1 MTLEELKQL
10 LSQSNHTLAIFD
22 QDDNLHTYDHRGVLD
37 LYTLLT
43 NEPQVLK
50 GALVADKVVGK
61 GAAALMIVGGIA
73 ELHTHIISEPAIK
86 LLELSGIQYSFD
98 EKVDHIENRDK
109 SGWCPVET
117 ICKDVP
123 TAGQCVPLI
132 ANFIE
137 NMKAKNHV

>member
-1 MTLEELKQL
+1 MTLEQLKEI
-10 LSQSNHTLAIFD
+10 LSQSNHTLAIYD
-22 QDDNLHTYDHRGVLD
+22 QDEQLHTYDNKGVRD

-43 NEPQVLK
+43 TEPQVLK
-50 GALVADKVVGK
+50 GAMVADKIVGK

-73 ELHTHIISEPAIK
+73 ELHTQIISEPAIK
-86 LLELSGIQYSFD
+86 LLELSGIRYSFD

-109 SGWCPVET
+109 TGWCPVET
-117 ICKDVP
+117 LCKDVP

-137 NMKAKNHV
+137 SLKIKQN

>member
-1 MTLEELKQL
+1 MTLEELKQT
-10 LSQSNHTLAIFD
+10 LSQGNHALAIYD
-22 QDDNLHTYDHRGVLD
+22 QDEQLHTYDNKGVRD

-43 NEPQVLK
+43 TEPQVLK
-50 GALVADKVVGK
+50 GAMVADKVVGK

-86 LLELSGIQYSFD
+86 LLELSGIRYSFD

-109 SGWCPVET
+109 TGWCPVET
-117 ICKDVP
+117 LCKDMP

-137 NMKAKNHV
+137 NMKI

>member
-1 MTLEELKQL
+1 MTLQQL
-10 LSQSNHTLAIFD
+10 TQILSQGNHTLAIFD
-22 QDDNLHTYDHRGVLD
+22 QEENLHTYDNRGVAD
-37 LYTLLT
+37 LYHLLT
-43 NEPQVLK
+43 NEPHLLK
-50 GALVADKVVGK
+50 GAMVADKVVGK

-86 LLELSGIQYSFD
+86 LFELSGIRYSYD
-98 EKVDHIENRDK
+98 VKVDHIENRNKD
-109 SGWCPVET
+109 GWCPVET

-137 NMKAKNHV
+137 NKKH

>member
-1 MTLEELKQL
+1 MTLEELKQT
-10 LSQSNHTLAIFD
+10 LSQGNHTLAIYD
-22 QDDNLHTYDHRGVLD
+22 QDEQLHTYDNKGVRD

-43 NEPQVLK
+43 TEPQVLK
-50 GALVADKVVGK
+50 GAMIADKVVGK

-86 LLELSGIQYSFD
+86 LLELSGIRYSFD

-109 SGWCPVET
+109 TGWCPVET
-117 ICKDVP
+117 LCKDMP

-137 NMKAKNHV
+137 NMKIKNS

>member
-1 MTLEELKQL
+1 MTLEQLKDILCQG
-10 LSQSNHTLAIFD
+10 NHTLAIFD
-22 QDDNLHTYDHRGVLD
+22 QDEHVNTYNNRGVKD

-43 NEPQVLK
+43 NEPQILK

-86 LLELSGIQYSFD
+86 LFELSGIRYSYD
-98 EKVDHIENRDK
+98 VKVDHIENRNKD
-109 SGWCPVET
+109 GWCPVET

-137 NMKAKNHV
+137 SIKHS

>member
-1 MTLEELKQL
+1 MTLEELKQT
-10 LSQSNHTLAIFD
+10 LSQGNHTLAIYD
-22 QDDNLHTYDHRGVLD
+22 QDEQLHTYDNKGVRD

-43 NEPQVLK
+43 TEPQVLK
-50 GALVADKVVGK
+50 GAMVADKVVGK

-86 LLELSGIQYSFD
+86 LLELSGIRYSFD

-109 SGWCPVET
+109 TGWCPVET
-117 ICKDVP
+117 LCKDMP

-137 NMKAKNHV
+137 NMKIKSS

>member
-1 MTLEELKQL
+1 MTLEELKQT
-10 LSQSNHTLAIFD
+10 LSQGNHALAIYD
-22 QDDNLHTYDHRGVLD
+22 QDEQLHTYDNKGVRD

-43 NEPQVLK
+43 TEPQVLK
-50 GALVADKVVGK
+50 GAMVADKVVGK

-86 LLELSGIQYSFD
+86 LLELSGIRYSFD

-109 SGWCPVET
+109 TGWCPVET
-117 ICKDVP
+117 LCKDMP

-137 NMKAKNHV
+137 NMKIKNS

>member
-1 MTLEELKQL
+1 MTLEELKQT
-10 LSQSNHTLAIFD
+10 LSQGNHTLAIYD
-22 QDDNLHTYDHRGVLD
+22 QDEQLHTYDNKGVRD

-43 NEPQVLK
+43 TEPQVLK
-50 GALVADKVVGK
+50 GAMVADKVVGK

-86 LLELSGIQYSFD
+86 LLELSGIRYSFD

-109 SGWCPVET
+109 TGWCPVET
-117 ICKDVP
+117 LCKDMP

-137 NMKAKNHV
+137 NMKIKNS

>member
-1 MTLEELKQL
+1 MTLEELKQT
-10 LSQSNHTLAIFD
+10 LSQGNHALAIYD
-22 QDDNLHTYDHRGVLD
+22 QDEQLHTYDNKGVRD

-43 NEPQVLK
+43 TEPQVLK
-50 GALVADKVVGK
+50 GAMVADKVVGK

-86 LLELSGIQYSFD
+86 LLELSGIRYSFD

-109 SGWCPVET
+109 TGWCPVET
-117 ICKDVP
+117 LCKDMP

-132 ANFIE
+132 AYFIE
-137 NMKAKNHV
+137 NMKIKSS

>member
-1 MTLEELKQL
+1 MTLEQLKEILGQG
-10 LSQSNHTLAIFD
+10 NHTLAIYD
-22 QDDNLHTYDHRGVLD
+22 QDEQVHTYDNRGVRD

-43 NEPQVLK
+43 TAPQVLK
-50 GALVADKVVGK
+50 GAMVADKVVGK

-86 LLELSGIQYSFD
+86 LLELSGIRYSFD

-109 SGWCPVET
+109 TGWCPVET
-117 ICKDVP
+117 LCKDMP

-137 NMKAKNHV
+137 NLKTKQN

>member
-1 MTLEELKQL
+1 MTALEKLVQELH
-10 LSQSNHTLAIFD
+10 QSSHTLALLD
-22 QDDNLHTYDHRGVLD
+22 QEGKLHTYDNRGVRD
-37 LYTLLT
+37 LYNLLT
-43 NEPQVLK
+43 NEPNILK

-73 ELHTHIISEPAIK
+73 ELHTDIISEPAIK
-86 LLELSGIQYSFD
+86 LFDLSGIRYTFD
-98 EKVDHIENRDK
+98 MKVDHIENRTKD
-109 SGWCPVET
+109 GWCPVET

-137 NMKAKNHV
+137 SMNTK

>member
-1 MTLEELKQL
+1 MTLEQLKEILGQG
-10 LSQSNHTLAIFD
+10 NHTLAIYD
-22 QDDNLHTYDHRGVLD
+22 QDEQVHTYDNRGVRD

-43 NEPQVLK
+43 TAPQVLK
-50 GALVADKVVGK
+50 GAMVADKVVGK

-109 SGWCPVET
+109 TGWCPVET
-117 ICKDVP
+117 LCKDMP

-137 NMKAKNHV
+137 NLKTKQN